1 MRLFD
6 AAQLLVDTAWSEIRR
21 PVQGLLRSTPWGCGM
36 IATGVPNEDTRKNDL
51 GAAKRGRMCAGLVGV
66 SALKSG
72 LEGKKELVA
81 GARLSPT
88 SRRRW
93 RCSPIGLVEMRP
105 HWLGGAGRLLRWGP
119 KSKRERVDWTERV
132 IRLHGSIYKNRA

>member
-1 MRLFD
+1 
-6 AAQLLVDTAWSEIRR
+6 
-21 PVQGLLRSTPWGCGM
+21 M

-51 GAAKRGRMCAGLVGV
+51 GAAKRGHMCAGRVGV

-88 SRRRW
+88 SRRMW
-93 RCSPIGLVEMRP
+93 RCGPIGLVEMRP
-105 HWLGGAGRLLRWGP
+105 RWLGGAGRLLRWGP
-119 KSKRERVDWTERV
+119 KSKRERADCTERV
-132 IRLHGSIYKNRA
+132 IRLHGSIYKNRAWSEKNTKNEPRSIISSMI